1 MIYQIW
7 CRNISRRAAERAEAE
22 ASPVAKPSPCTR
34 PERKHLS
41 APSQMPTT
49 RILPLATSTNQ
60 GFVISDTFIPAKRS
74 EGNAITNLWLR
85 PDSSPDPSLRATL
98 HRPFKS
104 SANSQTSPSPK
115 SVISSEISPAVCVL
129 LHTPLAPANAARFA
143 RGIPSR
149 APIGSSAT
157 ELSRYA
163 SKTLPPLLY
172 KCGGKSISQ

>member
-1 MIYQIW
+1 MGIELNNGSAAISTAP
-7 CRNISRRAAERAEAE
+7 RTSKAISNIS
-22 ASPVAKPSPCTR
+22 
-34 PERKHLS
+34 
-41 APSQMPTT
+41 
-49 RILPLATSTNQ
+49 
-60 GFVISDTFIPAKRS
+60 
-74 EGNAITNLWLR
+74 LWLR

-115 SVISSEISPAVCVL
+115 SVVSSGISPAVCVL

-157 ELSRYA
+157 ELSRHA
-163 SKTLPPLLY
+163 SKNLPLQHHFKPRGLMSVMQHPPCLCSPIQADSRGQHLHRRL
-172 KCGGKSISQ
+172 KCFF

>member
-1 MIYQIW
+1 MPWCFGLPHTICPHPMQIG
-7 CRNISRRAAERAEAE
+7 CNYEITVRTKIFRE
-22 ASPVAKPSPCTR
+22 
-34 PERKHLS
+34 
-41 APSQMPTT
+41 
-49 RILPLATSTNQ
+49 
-60 GFVISDTFIPAKRS
+60 DTQCFSIFGK
-74 EGNAITNLWLR
+74 WLR

-115 SVISSEISPAVCVL
+115 SVISSGISPAVCVL

-149 APIGSSAT
+149 APVGSSDT
-157 ELSRYA
+157 ELSRHA
-163 SKTLPPLLY
+163 SKNLPPDLY